1 MNKNINKIKKA
12 ATATTTTTKTT
23 TETTT
28 TTYMPDVYIKISVN
42 M

>member
-1 MNKNINKIKKA
+1 MYWVHLKIENNNLI
-12 ATATTTTTKTT
+12 TRKTT